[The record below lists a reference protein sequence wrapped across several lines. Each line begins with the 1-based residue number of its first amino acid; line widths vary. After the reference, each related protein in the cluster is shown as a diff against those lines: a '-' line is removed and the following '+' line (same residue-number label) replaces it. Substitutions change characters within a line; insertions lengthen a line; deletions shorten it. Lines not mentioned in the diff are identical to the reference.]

1 MSKKKEY
8 IKQWIR
14 SHPQIRIY
22 LNKEE
27 YETIKQIAK
36 EKKLSYKQIFL
47 KGIEYLKGESEE
59 YKKGYNE
66 GYEKGYNS
74 GYAAALLDIR
84 EGNKY
89 AEERLKILGL
99 EFIPCIV
106 CGKPLYGLVVP
117 KEISNMIK
125 ELAYKSGWRHVKCPI
140 L

>member
-27 YETIKQIAK
+27 YETIKQIAEK
-36 EKKLSYKQIFL
+36 KKLSFKQILL

-59 YKKGYNE
+59 YKKGYQ
-66 GYEKGYNS
+66 KGHNS
-74 GYAAALLDIR
+74 GYMAALFDIR
-84 EGNKY
+84 DGNKN
-89 AEERLKILGL
+89 AEERLKNLGL

-117 KEISNMIK
+117 KEISNEIK
-125 ELAYKSGWRHVKCPI
+125 ELAYKGGWRHFKCPI

>member
-8 IKQWIR
+8 IKQWIK

-22 LNKEE
+22 FNKEE

-36 EKKLSYKQIFL
+36 EKKLSFKQIFL

-74 GYAAALLDIR
+74 GYESALYHILF
-84 EGNKY
+84 GNKD
-89 AEERLKILGL
+89 AEERLNKVGL
-99 EFIPCIV
+99 EFIPCPS
-106 CGKPLYGLVVP
+106 CGKPLFGLAVL
-117 KEISNMIK
+117 KGKLGNEIK
-125 ELAYKSGWRHVKCPI
+125 EVVKILGWKHKWC